1 MEHFASI
8 EKASHSNNSN
18 GCNGDNRTAFSLFL
32 LRFCAMR
39 NVLFVVILIIV
50 VVIILIVYFRHW
62 DMAYRVADEALHCGF
77 HLTTKHFFLRTLG
90 LCLLFSQQIILI
102 CEWIVD
108 DQIIIHHHFFRF
120 RFCFCLRRRLFDF
133 FFLFCKFRNLDVLRH
148 RLHFGLLHF
157 LLRFFVFCTLSC
169 LKDTSQIT

>member
-1 MEHFASI
+1 
-8 EKASHSNNSN
+8 
-18 GCNGDNRTAFSLFL
+18 
-32 LRFCAMR
+32 MR

-77 HLTTKHFFLRTLG
+77 HLITKHFFLRTLG

-120 RFCFCLRRRLFDF
+120 RFCFCLRRIVIKINETFQF
-133 FFLFCKFRNLDVLRH
+133 F
-148 RLHFGLLHF
+148 G
-157 LLRFFVFCTLSC
+157 C
-169 LKDTSQIT
+169 LAYT